1 MNPLYL
7 ASGSPRRRELLTQIG
22 VPFSVVSAPIDET
35 PLPGESAP
43 AYVERLARAKAAA
56 GLASLTDPVQ
66 ALRGHARSH
75 RSGHDL
81 ESSAVPVGAGVP
93 AKGRLAAP
101 GERAVVLGAD
111 TAVVLDGRILGKPQ
125 NREDAL
131 AMLADLSG
139 REHQVL
145 TAVALTDGLR
155 TQSLCVTSKVGFRL
169 ISDEEAQRY
178 WASGEPADK
187 AGGYAIQGLGAVFV
201 TGLSGSYSAVVGLP
215 LSETADLL
223 GQFGVACW
231 QLTMPTPEV
240 TNPQ

>member
-7 ASGSPRRRELLTQIG
+7 ASGSPRRRELLTQFG
-22 VPFSVVSAPIDET
+22 VPFSVVSAPVDET
-35 PLPGESAP
+35 PLPDESAP

-56 GLASLTDPVQ
+56 GLASVEGT
-66 ALRGHARSH
+66 
-75 RSGHDL
+75 
-81 ESSAVPVGAGVP
+81 
-93 AKGRLAAP
+93 
-101 GERAVVLGAD
+101 AVVLGAD
-111 TAVVLDGRILGKPQ
+111 TAVVLDGRILGKPES
-125 NREDAL
+125 REDAL

-145 TAVALTDGLR
+145 TAVALTDGQR
-155 TQSLCVTSKVGFRL
+155 VQSLCVTSQVRFRA
-169 ISDEEAQRY
+169 ISDDEAQRY

-231 QLTMPTPEV
+231 QSPAHTPEV
-240 TNPQ
+240 TNLR

>member
-22 VPFSVVSAPIDET
+22 VPFTVVSAPIDES
-35 PLPGESAP
+35 PLPDESAP

-56 GLASLTDPVQ
+56 GLARVEGP
-66 ALRGHARSH
+66 
-75 RSGHDL
+75 
-81 ESSAVPVGAGVP
+81 
-93 AKGRLAAP
+93 
-101 GERAVVLGAD
+101 AVVLGAD
-111 TAVVLDGRILGKPQ
+111 TAVVLDGRILGKPK
-125 NREDAL
+125 NREDAM

-145 TAVALTDGLR
+145 TAVALSDGLH
-155 TQSLCVTSKVGFRL
+155 TQSLCVTSKVRFRA
-169 ISDEEAQRY
+169 ISADEAQRY
-178 WASGEPADK
+178 WASGEPVDK

-215 LSETADLL
+215 LSETAELL
-223 GQFGVACW
+223 GTFGIACW
-231 QLTMPTPEV
+231 QSPVHTPEV

>member
-35 PLPGESAP
+35 PLPDESAQ

-56 GLASLTDPVQ
+56 GLANLRDLVQ
-66 ALRGHARSH
+66 GLRGHARSH
-75 RSGHDL
+75 RDG
-81 ESSAVPVGAGVP
+81 AVPVGAGVP
-93 AKGRLAAP
+93 AKAP
-101 GERAVVLGAD
+101 KGPAVVLGAD
-111 TAVVLDGRILGKPQ
+111 TAVVLDGRILGKPE
-125 NREDAL
+125 NRDHAL

-145 TAVALTDGLR
+145 TAVALDDGLGVR
-155 TQSLCVTSKVGFRL
+155 SLCVTSNVRFRV
-169 ISDEEAQRY
+169 ISTDEAQRY
-178 WASGEPADK
+178 WASGEPVDK

-215 LSETADLL
+215 LSETAELL
-223 GQFGVACW
+223 GTFGIACW
-231 QLTMPTPEV
+231 QSPVHAPEV
-240 TNPQ
+240 TKP

>member
-7 ASGSPRRRELLTQIG
+7 ASGSPRRRELLAQIG

-35 PLPGESAP
+35 PLPDEGAP

-56 GLASLTDPVQ
+56 GLACIEGP
-66 ALRGHARSH
+66 
-75 RSGHDL
+75 
-81 ESSAVPVGAGVP
+81 
-93 AKGRLAAP
+93 
-101 GERAVVLGAD
+101 AVVLGAD
-111 TAVVLDGRILGKPQ
+111 TAVVLDGRILGKPE

-145 TAVALTDGLR
+145 TAVAVSDGLR
-155 TQSLCVTSKVGFRL
+155 VHSLCVTSKVCFRA
-169 ISDEEAQRY
+169 ISADEAQRY

-215 LSETADLL
+215 LSETAELL
-223 GQFGVACW
+223 GQFGIACW
-231 QLTMPTPEV
+231 QSPAHTPEV
-240 TNPQ
+240 TNQR